1 MAIYHLSMKVK
12 SRSEGSNAVAAAAYR
27 SGDLLVDEKTGEEK
41 FYSRTVAPESHIL
54 APDNAPEWVKDRSA
68 LWNEVERKE
77 NRKDSQLFREMQ
89 IALPLELTNEQQTNL
104 LLKFTNDMCVSKGM
118 IADVNIHRDHAENPH
133 AHIMLTM
140 REISPEGFGKK
151 NRGEWNSKDYIK
163 NVREQW
169 AIYTNKEL
177 ENVGSKERIDHRSY
191 AERELN
197 ILPTRHVGVKGKAM
211 ADKGYTIDAIKE
223 NLEIKEYNKKIVSL
237 EEKREELLRQ
247 KYAENQSTEN
257 VNSDG
262 IKKAFENKEMVVPVS
277 LYLYNQSKM
286 AIVLNSNTR
295 ENKILKNKKSTALQL
310 EKAKLT
316 IKQNNEKLKEYRQIK
331 EDYLEHT
338 KKFLMKTDKSVLAF
352 ADQLRIKFKHRDGE
366 ILVRYANKI
375 QDMKQLN
382 FMEITK
388 SVESDLVFNN
398 VKKLL
403 NGRTDYYTVSAEV
416 SNLQKYEKEN
426 QLNLKDKKEL
436 SNKLAYLT
444 FAKESYETRA
454 VSELMSKGHSDLVTK
469 YWTEKSDRSPLVKMF
484 DTLVKYGDM
493 ASSRLEQIT
502 QNQVKLDSAKNV
514 LRGNLNYFTIEFKLK
529 NLEKWESSIKAKME
543 SSIKA
548 GNHQEAEKQ
557 QENLKIAK
565 ENSQLMREAKNIM
578 KARVTDSINS
588 NDELKSL
595 IKEEINKVPLDK
607 IAEVNSGLFDK
618 FDKLSNKEIV
628 AEMQRNMIRFN
639 EEKVMEFAYKEAGKD
654 VTQSY
659 LEVKTRITKVK
670 EQIDGIKY
678 DEARKEKL
686 QIGTIKG
693 IVEDMYNERKAL
705 QEKRFNSLEGKTRIN
720 ELDQWFE
727 KNSLTAKSLS
737 GTLGQLEY
745 KENSANYNI
754 NKYERLT
761 QVTLPVLE
769 EVKKVHENRAIRY
782 IEKELNVDKLFQYEA
797 KISQADKSVF
807 TYLYEFRKENGN
819 LKDNL
824 DLSSLEKSAIKL
836 TEKYQVVESNLN
848 TLAEL
853 KQKNEQ
859 RFGSLANVIE
869 GQKKQYESQL
879 NSTDLGKIKETKE
892 KINELTNLQKEQNK
906 IQKEKIADIKLQEQK
921 AYEEKAK
928 LSKGI
933 NATRNITK
941 ALESVQ
947 TTITDAQKDAERRK
961 RLQSLRNEK
970 GEEFGLE
977 MERKL

>member
-41 FYSRTVAPESHIL
+41 YYSRTVAPESHIL
-54 APDNAPEWVKDRSA
+54 APDNAPEWAKDRSA

-140 REISPEGFGKK
+140 REITPEGFGKK

-197 ILPTRHVGVKGKAM
+197 ILPTRHVGVKGKAL
-211 ADKGYTIDAIKE
+211 AEKGYTIDAIKE

-247 KYAENQSTEN
+247 KYAQNQATEN
-257 VNSDG
+257 PNKDA
-262 IKKAFENKEMVVPVS
+262 IKKAFDHKEMVVPVS
-277 LYLYNQSKM
+277 VYLYNQSKM
-286 AIVLNSNTR
+286 AIILNSNTR
-295 ENKILKNKKSTALQL
+295 QNKILKNKKSTAEQIS
-310 EKAKLT
+310 KAKEN

-338 KKFLMKTDKSVLAF
+338 KKFLTKTDKSVLAF

-366 ILVRYANKI
+366 ILIRYANKM

-388 SVESDLVFNN
+388 SVESDLVFNS

-403 NGRTDYYTVSAEV
+403 NGRTDYYSVSAEV

-426 QLNLKDKKEL
+426 QLNLNDKKEL

-454 VSELMSKGHSDLVTK
+454 VSELMSKGHSELVTK
-469 YWTEKSDRSPLVKMF
+469 YWTDKSDRSPLVKLF

-502 QNQVKLDSAKNV
+502 QNAIKLDSAKKV
-514 LRGNLNYFTIEFKLK
+514 LRGNLDYFTIEFKIK
-529 NLEKWESSIKAKME
+529 NLEKWESSIKVKLE
-543 SSIKA
+543 SAIKA
-548 GNHQEAEKQ
+548 GNNQEVIKQ
-557 QENLKIAK
+557 EENLKIAK
-565 ENSQLMREAKNIM
+565 ENSQLMKESKNIM
-578 KARVTDSINS
+578 KARVTDFINS

-595 IKEEINKVPLDK
+595 VKEEIKNVPLDK

-618 FDKLSNKEIV
+618 FDKLSNKEMV
-628 AEMQRNMIRFN
+628 SEMQRNMIRFN
-639 EEKVMEFAYKEAGKD
+639 EEKIMEFAYKEAGKA

-659 LEVKTRITKVK
+659 YEVNTRITKVK
-670 EQIDGIKY
+670 EQIEGIRY

-686 QIGTIKG
+686 QLGTVKG

-705 QEKRFNSLEGKTRIN
+705 QEKRFTGGEGKKRIA
-720 ELDQWFE
+720 ELEQWFE
-727 KNSLTAKSLS
+727 KNGLTAKSLS

-745 KENSANYNI
+745 KENSANYKI

-761 QVTLPVLE
+761 EVTLPVLE
-769 EVKKVHENRAIRY
+769 EVKKVHESRAIRY
-782 IEKELNVDKLFQYEA
+782 VEKELNVDKLFQYEA
-797 KISQADKSVF
+797 KISQADKSTFVN
-807 TYLYEFRKENGN
+807 LYEFRKENGN

-824 DLSSLEKSAIKL
+824 DLSSFEKSALKL
-836 TEKYQVVESNLN
+836 TEKYQIVESDLK

-859 RFGSLANVIE
+859 RFGSLANVID
-869 GQKKQYESQL
+869 GQKKQFENQL
-879 NSTDLGKIKETKE
+879 GSSDLGQIKEKIKE
-892 KINELTNLQKEQNK
+892 LTGLQKEQNK
-906 IQKEKIADIKLQEQK
+906 IQKEKIAEIRLQEQK
-921 AYEEKAK
+921 AYENKAK
-928 LSKGI
+928 LTKGI
-933 NATRNITK
+933 KATRGLAK

-947 TTITDAQKDAERRK
+947 TTVTDAQKEAERRK
-961 RLQSLRNEK
+961 RMKSIKKENEN
-970 GEEFGLE
+970 ELGLE
-977 MERKL
+977 RSRSL